1 MTHYEQRLQQ
11 DLDRIQGRVAAL
23 GALVKNALDDA
34 VRALLTGNEPLAHMT
49 VLRDGPINRKSRA
62 IDNLCHEFIAVHL
75 PSAGLLRLVSTIIRA
90 NIALERI
97 GDYAVTICRES
108 MQLGDVP
115 RDATARE
122 LEQLADKARG
132 MLSDAIDA
140 LNTTDAALARATI
153 ERASNLQRQLEA
165 VYEQLIQ
172 SEHFSD
178 RGELIA
184 VFVVFNM
191 LKRVSDQAKNLCEET
206 VFAATGE
213 AKPAKVYKILFV
225 DREHR
230 LVSQM
235 AEAIGNK
242 KYGTSCV
249 FSSAGSAPADAL
261 HPELEKFLDQHS
273 TAVGNNKPLSVENDA
288 IDLSSQHVIVSVAG
302 PVRSHVEKLPFHTA
316 ALEWD
321 IGPEPDAA
329 ASAAEVQ
336 QRLEEIYRELAV
348 QIRDL
353 VELLSG
359 ADAD

>member
-11 DLDRIQGRVAAL
+11 DLDRIKRRVASL
-23 GALVKNALDDA
+23 GGLVKNALDDA

-49 VLRDGPINRKSRA
+49 VLRDGPINRKTRA
-62 IDNLCHEFIAVHL
+62 IDDLCHQFIAVHL

-115 RDATARE
+115 RNETASE
-122 LEQLADKARG
+122 LEELADKARI
-132 MLSDAIDA
+132 MLSQAIDA
-140 LNTTDAALARATI
+140 LNAMDAELAHSTI
-153 ERASNLQRQLEA
+153 QNASNLQRELEA
-165 VYEQLIQ
+165 VYDSLIDNERLQ
-172 SEHFSD
+172 D

-191 LKRVSDQAKNLCEET
+191 LKRVADQAKNLCEET
-206 VFAATGE
+206 IFAATGE
-213 AKPAKVYKILFV
+213 TKPDKTYKIVFV
-225 DREHR
+225 DRSHR
-230 LVSQM
+230 LVSRM
-235 AEAIGNK
+235 AEAIARKN
-242 KYGTSCV
+242 YTDRCE
-249 FSSAGSAPADAL
+249 FASAGSSPAGDVHPAL
-261 HPELEKFLDQHS
+261 SDFLDQHS
-273 TAVGNNKPLSVENDA
+273 IDVGDCLPRA
-288 IDLSSQHVIVSVAG
+288 IDDGSFDLTRQHVVVSVAG
-302 PVRSHVEKLPFHTA
+302 PIRSHVQKLPFHTT

-353 VELLSG
+353 IELLSG
-359 ADAD
+359 PDAD